1 MDETL
6 VVLCVSNS
14 VLFPVYRAID
24 DLFEEDEEKDSAT
37 AEVEASAVDSSSS
50 VDETAEEVEDSELV
64 EVFAIIAKDGTLTK
78 EQLRGWDEVETLV
91 ADGMLGEDEFDSLWK
106 ESTTGKSDIMDSDTF
121 MDFNDKLDSLFEFS
135 EEDLEDEYEEID
147 ADETKASVATEKL
160 PMVEGDVGPE
170 ELFLLLKS
178 SEGSV
183 GVAELKRWGE
193 LQEMI
198 ADRDVSAT
206 ELDDMFEKALELSKL
221 DDALDQTGFASF
233 CKSIDDLF
241 EEDNDEEEQAAQATK
256 SVAAEDLGVSPLKED
271 LLRALSIL
279 NKDEER
285 LPCGLES
292 TEEEKQLVLDL
303 ASELENDNTNQIRI
317 RGTDVEPDDLTGEWE
332 MLYTSSSAM
341 KFNKG
346 LSGLGGSFPNGK
358 FGGLKQT
365 LSTTAVLSDVEYS
378 EFIDV
383 KPDTASF
390 DVKINGSWDLRKSI
404 SLFTGEPSIVLS
416 VEPNRVSYGPT
427 STRADHW
434 KSLGPMNML
443 DITYLDDEL
452 RIMRGNTAVETVFIF
467 KRL

>member
-1 MDETL
+1 MSETL
-6 VVLCVSNS
+6 AIPCVCSNS
-14 VLFPVYRAID
+14 CFPPVYRAID
-24 DLFEEDEEKDSAT
+24 DLFEEEEEEDPAT
-37 AEVEASAVDSSSS
+37 AVAEASPADSSSAAA
-50 VDETAEEVEDSELV
+50 ETAEEIEESELV
-64 EVFAIIAKDGTLTK
+64 EVFAVIAKDGTLTK

-106 ESTTGKSDIMDSDTF
+106 ESTAGKSDIMDSDTF
-121 MDFNDKLDSLFEFS
+121 MDFNDRLDALFEFN

-147 ADETKASVATEKL
+147 ADEAKATVAAEAL

-183 GVAELKRWGE
+183 GVGELKRWGE

-198 ADRDVSAT
+198 EDGDLSAT
-206 ELDDMFEKALELSKL
+206 ELDDMFEKSLELSKL
-221 DDALDQTGFASF
+221 KNALDQTGFASF
-233 CKSIDDLF
+233 CKAIDELF
-241 EEDNDEEEQAAQATK
+241 EEDNDEEEQATK
-256 SVAAEDLGVSPLKED
+256 SVADEPIGLSPIKED

-285 LPCGLES
+285 LPCGLDS

-317 RGTDVEPDDLTGEWE
+317 RGGDVEPDDLIGEWE

-378 EFIDV
+378 EFINV

-404 SLFTGEPSIVLS
+404 SLFTGEPSLVLS

-443 DITYLDDEL
+443 DVTYLDDEL